1 MQINHQEINFDELYQ
16 SCKKISEMVEADN
29 QLGLK
34 LNELF
39 KGIFNIIE
47 VEAKTISEKDKEL
60 ETLQGKYDH
69 LNILYEDLKKDYNI
83 VYDANERK
91 KRLINQL
98 KEDKEIWK
106 ED

>member
-1 MQINHQEINFDELYQ
+1 MQINNQEINFDELYQ
-16 SCKKISEMVEADN
+16 SCKKISEMIEADD

-39 KGIFNIIE
+39 ECLFNMVEI
-47 VEAKTISEKDKEL
+47 EAKTISEKDKEL

-69 LNILYEDLKKDYNI
+69 LNILYEDLKKDYDI
-83 VYDANERK
+83 LYDANERK

-98 KEDKEIWK
+98 KEDKEI
-106 ED
+106 